1 MDDSLNIDPAEAELF
16 DVEQIQEFQR
26 LSAQTHPDLV
36 APARARLQ
44 TLHDHFAQHTTAEPH
59 EEMPDSIKKIRSTGV
74 VAGLSL
80 VAVSFVI
87 KQPIGM
93 WAGAYVGFRALR
105 LTERLPTQDDTE
117 LARSLVI
124 SRYLLQLDQ
133 STSQTNE

>member
-1 MDDSLNIDPAEAELF
+1 MEGSMNIDPAEAELF
-16 DVEQIQEFQR
+16 EVGQIQEFQR

-44 TLHDHFAQHTTAEPH
+44 ALHDHFAQHAAEPH
-59 EEMPDSIKKIRSTGV
+59 EETPDSIKKIKNTGV

-80 VAVSFVI
+80 IAVSYVM

-133 STSQTNE
+133 STSQKNE